1 MTATNPLNSVKE
13 WGDNWVTPV
22 PKSQSNFNL
31 RTKQQPFMRRG
42 VQVPNITK
50 LAGSIFSNLPAEQKQ
65 GNLTK
70 YTILAE
76 TAKVLEQNSHKQKK
90 VPDNDFFSTW
100 YQVMKEHSIH
110 LLKHV

>member
-50 LAGSIFSNLPAEQKQ
+50 LAGSIFSKP
-65 GNLTK
+65 TSR
-70 YTILAE
+70 TE
-76 TAKVLEQNSHKQKK
+76 TSEFSKIRNTGRNSE
-90 VPDNDFFSTW
+90 SA
-100 YQVMKEHSIH
+100 
-110 LLKHV
+110 